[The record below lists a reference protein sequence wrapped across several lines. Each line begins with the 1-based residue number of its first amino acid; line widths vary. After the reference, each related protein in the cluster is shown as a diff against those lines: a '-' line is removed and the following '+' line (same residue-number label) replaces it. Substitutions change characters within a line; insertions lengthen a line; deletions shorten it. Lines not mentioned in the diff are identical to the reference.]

1 MRRNLILLDVLL
13 AALIAAVSWQ
23 LWNGYKD
30 RATKQQAF
38 LTAPAPQAPLP
49 VVSIPPAPGQ
59 VSASN
64 YYEIA
69 SVLPFSKDRNPT
81 VIVEVV
87 APKPVPAFPRYYG
100 MMNWGGGPKVILS
113 PNPGGAQKSY
123 VPGDKIGDFKL
134 VSIAQSGLV
143 FEWEG
148 KQLQAKYEEMRD
160 SAGSSQQASNSGG
173 QTASSSTASVVN
185 VTAPGSSG
193 GSESPVKQVTSS
205 VVSVVGGDVRRP
217 GLDVGGGIR
226 GCQPG
231 DPTPAGAIVDGY
243 RKLVTE
249 TPFGKSCRWER
260 AQ

>member
-30 RATKQQAF
+30 RAIKNKAF
-38 LTAPAPQAPLP
+38 LTAPAPPAPLP

-69 SVLPFSKDRNPT
+69 SVLPFSRDRNPT

-123 VPGDKIGDFKL
+123 VPGDKVGDFKL

-143 FEWEG
+143 FEWDG
-148 KQLQAKYEEMRD
+148 KQLPAKYEEMRD
-160 SAGSSQQASNSGG
+160 TSGGGQQTTSSGGG
-173 QTASSSTASVVN
+173 QTAPSTASVVN
-185 VTAPGSSG
+185 VTAPGSTST
-193 GSESPVKQVTSS
+193 ESPVKQVTSS

-217 GLDVGGGIR
+217 GPDVGGGIR

>member
-1 MRRNLILLDVLL
+1 MRRNLILLDLL
-13 AALIAAVSWQ
+13 LLALIAAVSWQ

-30 RATKQQAF
+30 RAVRQQAF
-38 LTAPAPQAPLP
+38 LTAPAPAAPPAL
-49 VVSIPPAPGQ
+49 VSIPPAPGQ

-64 YYEIA
+64 YYEVA

-81 VIVEVV
+81 VIVDVV

-123 VPGDKIGDFKL
+123 VVGDKVGDFKL
-134 VSIAQSGLV
+134 VSIAQAGLV

-148 KQLQAKYEEMRD
+148 KQLPAKYEEMRD
-160 SAGSSQQASNSGG
+160 SGGGSQQATNSGG
-173 QTASSSTASVVN
+173 GQSAASSTASVVN

-193 GSESPVKQVTSS
+193 GDSPVKSVTST
-205 VVSVVGGDVRRP
+205 VVSVIGGDVRRP
-217 GLDVGGGIR
+217 GPDVGAGIR

-231 DPTPAGAIVDGY
+231 DPTPAGVIVDGY

>member
-1 MRRNLILLDVLL
+1 MRRNLILLDLL
-13 AALIAAVSWQ
+13 LVALIAAVSWQ

-30 RATKQQAF
+30 RVVKQQAF
-38 LTAPAPQAPLP
+38 LKAPAPQAPPPLI
-49 VVSIPPAPGQ
+49 SIPPAPGQ

-64 YYEIA
+64 YYEVA

-81 VIVEVV
+81 VIVDVV
-87 APKPVPAFPRYYG
+87 APKQAPAFPRYYG
-100 MMNWGGGPKVILS
+100 MMNWGGGPKVILA
-113 PNPGGAQKSY
+113 PNAGGAQKSY
-123 VPGDKIGDFKL
+123 VPGDKVGDFKL

-148 KQLQAKYEEMRD
+148 KQLPAKYEEMRD
-160 SAGSSQQASNSGG
+160 TSGG
-173 QTASSSTASVVN
+173 GQQGTTSGGGNATASTASVVN
-185 VTAPGSSG
+185 VTSPGSSSG
-193 GSESPVKQVTSS
+193 ESPVKQVTSS

-217 GLDVGGGIR
+217 GTDVGGGIR
-226 GCQPG
+226 SCQPG